1 MPKLCVFAGT
11 TEGREIAEF
20 LAEQSADVT
29 VCVATEYGETLL
41 PQGEGLRISARTLPR
56 EEMAELFRR
65 ERFDLVIDATHPYAK
80 RITESIAA
88 TCAGT
93 DTEYL
98 RLLRP
103 DTAAPE
109 NAVFVEDAAGAA
121 EYLDRVDGNILLT
134 TGSRELQAF
143 ASVRDFASRLYA
155 RVLPMEDSLRACREA
170 GLPPAHILA
179 MQGPFSRELNAAM
192 LRSIGAAY
200 LVTKASGSAGGFEEK
215 IAAAAETGAVPVII
229 GRPPQREGLSAA
241 ETVELLCRRF
251 GFSAK
256 PEVAVVGLGPGSRA
270 ALTGEAREALS
281 RAGCLVGAARMIE
294 AAAAPGQAAHAAI
307 APEDIRDYILAHPEY
322 RSFAVV
328 MSGDT
333 GFFSGTKKLLPL
345 LAGCRVTVLP
355 GLSSLSCLCARLGT
369 SYEDVLPVT
378 LHGRSEPILLP
389 LAQGR
394 RVFALVGGENG
405 MGKLCRALTENGMG
419 AARVSVGEHHFQAAF
434 AALRHACPHREAVFF
449 SLFDTD
455 ANEAFVFKAGVLVVV
470 AGRGQAY
477 VMGIAVERPVVAELH
492 TSEGFPAHE
501 VLRKLEGAVLY
512 LLGIEAAV
520 GAEIDVFEE
529 KAVHGGLNGSAGF
542 VGLESQVVGSG
553 RSA

>member
-20 LAEQSADVT
+20 LAGQSADVT

-41 PQGEGLRISARTLPR
+41 PQGEGLHISARPLPR

-134 TGSRELQAF
+134 TGSRELHAF
-143 ASVRDFASRLYA
+143 ASVRDFASRAYA

-281 RAGCLVGAARMIE
+281 RAGCLIGAARMIE

-307 APEDIRDYILAHPEY
+307 APEDIRDYILAHPETLLHCTVTAA
-322 RSFAVV
+322 SF
-328 MSGDT
+328 
-333 GFFSGTKKLLPL
+333 
-345 LAGCRVTVLP
+345 VL
-355 GLSSLSCLCARLGT
+355 SF
-369 SYEDVLPVT
+369 
-378 LHGRSEPILLP
+378 I
-389 LAQGR
+389 
-394 RVFALVGGENG
+394 VF
-405 MGKLCRALTENGMG
+405 T
-419 AARVSVGEHHFQAAF
+419 F
-434 AALRHACPHREAVFF
+434 
-449 SLFDTD
+449 
-455 ANEAFVFKAGVLVVV
+455 
-470 AGRGQAY
+470 
-477 VMGIAVERPVVAELH
+477 
-492 TSEGFPAHE
+492 
-501 VLRKLEGAVLY
+501 
-512 LLGIEAAV
+512 
-520 GAEIDVFEE
+520 
-529 KAVHGGLNGSAGF
+529 AGF
-542 VGLESQVVGSG
+542 SVFLIFTCFSVEY
-553 RSA
+553 APL